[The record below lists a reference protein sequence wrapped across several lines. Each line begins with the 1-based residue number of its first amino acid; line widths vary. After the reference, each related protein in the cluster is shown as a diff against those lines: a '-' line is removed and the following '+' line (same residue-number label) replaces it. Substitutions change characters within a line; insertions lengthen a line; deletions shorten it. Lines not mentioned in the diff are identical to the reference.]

1 MENFKTSLMKNWT
14 FPILTAMLCAAVFS
28 GTHMLIVHGTGAFND
43 ISIVQMLTEGMNTGD
58 YAAAAGFAAGF
69 LIARILEGPLVG
81 ILDIGGSIQTGVGI
95 GIPAVLLSMGIEAP
109 LKSFP
114 LALITGA
121 LIGIAMGLIILG
133 IKKTMP
139 ENMAASGTNVMM
151 GAGNATG
158 RYLGPLV
165 VLSAIGY
172 SIPAGIGAIVGA
184 ALFYKMDK
192 AIVGG
197 AILGAMLLAVIFP
210 LPPVV

>member
-1 MENFKTSLMKNWT
+1 MEKFNKFFLKNIS
-14 FPILTAMLCAAVFS
+14 FPLLTALLCAAVFA
-28 GTHMLIVHGTGAFND
+28 GTHMMVVHGTGAFND
-43 ISIVQMLTEGMNTGD
+43 IAIVQMLTEGIATGD

-95 GIPAVLLSMGIEAP
+95 GIPALLLSAGIRAP
-109 LKSFP
+109 LENFP
-114 LALITGA
+114 LSLLCGA
-121 LIGIAMGLIILG
+121 LIGLAMGLIVLG
-133 IKKTMP
+133 VKKAMP
-139 ENMAASGTNVMM
+139 SGMAASGTNVMM

-197 AILGAMLLAVIFP
+197 AILGAMLLAVLFP
-210 LPPVV
+210 VPAAG